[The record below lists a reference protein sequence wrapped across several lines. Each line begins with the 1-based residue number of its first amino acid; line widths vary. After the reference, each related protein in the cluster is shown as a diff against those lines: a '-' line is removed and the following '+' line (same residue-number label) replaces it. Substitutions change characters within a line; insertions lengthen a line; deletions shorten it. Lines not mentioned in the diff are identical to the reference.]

1 MNMRQ
6 KQQQVF
12 DDSESNIIVGDVV
25 SCPISPKQLAE
36 TTAQSEYVVETFD
49 SGLTAEVFR
58 IRIDNQDFTL
68 KKRRKQA
75 KVRNLDGHFSFLNEV
90 QRRADFEVI
99 KRDQANLGCADIVN
113 TVYAD
118 YRLGIILSDWIE
130 GDAIEALS
138 FSQLERFFATLM
150 MCEQHGLFEWDL
162 CSGNLLV
169 DNNGYIKLF
178 DFGYMYPFDPKREF
192 NSNGVSDPLFNFCE
206 RFETRFLSGWLLEGQ
221 YSNKEALE
229 IFSRVRRAA
238 LKAIENKIEWLFD
251 QGAEQHIVNYY
262 RGLRAQ
268 FREALSSDEAL
279 QACYL
284 LSMFRSH
291 VLDIEDDLEGK
302 SCTPL
307 TLKRI
312 EVVQTTL
319 NEHYPML
326 KNNGAL
332 FYHNDGLS
340 LEELTRQ
347 YQNKYQLAKQYQLV

>member
-1 MNMRQ
+1 MNARQ
-6 KQQQVF
+6 RRQQAF
-12 DDSESNIIVGDVV
+12 DSSESNLIVGDVAN
-25 SCPISPKQLAE
+25 CPIPPRQLAE
-36 TTAQSEYVVETFD
+36 TTAKSDYVVETFD

-58 IRIDNQDFTL
+58 IRIDNRDFTL
-68 KKRRKQA
+68 KKRRQQA
-75 KVRNLDGHFSFLNEV
+75 KVRNLDGQFSFLNEV
-90 QRRADFEVI
+90 QRRADFEAI
-99 KRDQANLGCADIVN
+99 KRDQVNHGCADIVN
-113 TVYAD
+113 TVYAN

-138 FSQLERFFATLM
+138 LSQLERFFTTLM

-169 DNNGYIKLF
+169 DNNGHIKLF
-178 DFGYMYPFDPKREF
+178 DFGYMYSFDPKREF
-192 NSNGVSDPLFNFCE
+192 NSNGMSDPIFNFCE

-229 IFSRVRRAA
+229 IFGRVRCAA
-238 LKAIENKIEWLFD
+238 LKAIENKIEWLVD
-251 QGAEQHIVNYY
+251 QGAELDVLNYY
-262 RGLRAQ
+262 RGLRTQ
-268 FREALSSDEAL
+268 FREALSNEETL

-291 VLDIEDDLEGK
+291 VLDIEDDLEGQ

-319 NEHYPML
+319 NEHYPLL

-347 YQNKYQLAKQYQLV
+347 YQNKYQLAKQYQL